1 MMRLETQQPRF
12 SMFER
17 INQALRHIQRQHKS
31 KAIGA
36 GTALGGSALAAGLL
50 GAGIVT
56 GPASIVFLV
65 PVYAGVMMG
74 ALGGDPSRV
83 RENEYT
89 LNGFKLV
96 GAPRDLTRIK
106 AMQEYINKK
115 TEKMQHLGTL
125 PEKLQQAIN
134 QHIADVAPVLQRLR
148 VYKSYAWKEEEKGEL
163 SSFEFKRSFID
174 EKGSKTEQ
182 VLARIEL
189 VPMGLLPRQ
198 EPARLVIE
206 QIPANGAP
214 ALPAPEA
221 LRGEFKALSEK
232 VEGVVGQ
239 VEQVADRVDA
249 LEKPQSAAPA
259 RLDKPKFGSR

>member
-1 MMRLETQQPRF
+1 M
-12 SMFER
+12 
-17 INQALRHIQRQHKS
+17 
-31 KAIGA
+31 
-36 GTALGGSALAAGLL
+36 
-50 GAGIVT
+50 T

-115 TEKMQHLGTL
+115 TEKMQHLRTL
-125 PEKLQQAIN
+125 PEKLQQ
-134 QHIADVAPVLQRLR
+134 
-148 VYKSYAWKEEEKGEL
+148 GL
-163 SSFEFKRSFID
+163 STSISPMSRRFCSACGFTNPTRGKKKKKANCHRSNSSAASSTKRAAKQNRSSHVSNWCRWGFCR
-174 EKGSKTEQ
+174 G
-182 VLARIEL
+182 R
-189 VPMGLLPRQ
+189 
-198 EPARLVIE
+198 
-206 QIPANGAP
+206 N
-214 ALPAPEA
+214 